1 MKKILFFFVAIAL
14 FSCSRSSDGS
24 VPEPDNPLYGKDKG
38 GVYVKVSAER
48 KLMSGE
54 KVNEDLKASVVH
66 IWDATNRDFD
76 VQKSGTDI
84 ISGNLYDKKT
94 GQSVKPIISAT
105 YKSSFFETLKAG
117 RYFIYVNTG
126 DVSGYYFPR
135 FSNSSTY
142 FDIKYKEDTRVTKIF
157 REHSGSLD
165 QPW

>member
-24 VPEPDNPLYGKDKG
+24 ATEPDNPLYGKDKG

-76 VQKSGTDI
+76 VQKTLKLKKKVSGFQS
-84 ISGNLYDKKT
+84 SGKMKLVSLPEVQTYPM
-94 GQSVKPIISAT
+94 QKPIM
-105 YKSSFFETLKAG
+105 KGL
-117 RYFIYVNTG
+117 
-126 DVSGYYFPR
+126 
-135 FSNSSTY
+135 
-142 FDIKYKEDTRVTKIF
+142 RVKL
-157 REHSGSLD
+157 RRM
-165 QPW
+165 